1 MRRSTDSMPELA
13 QTLDRANR
21 TLRRSVRRVRRRAP
35 GAALTAGWGESAE
48 QPARRRGDSALDQ
61 SVAALQAVVW
71 IASFVQGVF
80 NEIRGRSDEF

>member
-1 MRRSTDSMPELA
+1 MPELG

-21 TLRRSVRRVRRRAP
+21 TLRRSARRVRRAP
-35 GAALTAGWGESAE
+35 GAM
-48 QPARRRGDSALDQ
+48 PAPDWADVDEPHVRRRRGDSALDQ

-80 NEIRGRSDEF
+80 NEIRGRSDEL